1 MSPRWRVPFGEG
13 IVPFVDAFR
22 KLAEM
27 RYVGPVML
35 EMWNDDSPDS
45 FQIIHDAR
53 QWVVAR
59 MVEGGLAA

>member
-1 MSPRWRVPFGEG
+1 MPFGQG

-45 FQIIHDAR
+45 LRIIRDAR
-53 QWVVAR
+53 AWILAR
-59 MVEGGLAA
+59 MVEAGLIAG